1 MGGKAGGDLGCVW
14 IVGERVAAAEHVPTI
29 VRHLSRLSVSLLYQ
43 ISAQKNQFHQISAQK
58 ISFIRLVHKK
68 SVSSD

>member
-29 VRHLSRLSVSLLYQ
+29 VRHLSRLSVSLLCNYNE
-43 ISAQKNQFHQISAQK
+43 ISGRKEMWKTSGAVVAAKEE
-58 ISFIRLVHKK
+58 
-68 SVSSD
+68 